1 MSNSQDC
8 SQTVQNS
15 DPCFYCLPYHSKSY
29 TYPNDLI
36 HVNQL
41 VTEISSVDAELE
53 RVQNL
58 LHSLQFRRAHLS
70 SHLNTARSPISRL
83 PNEVLEMVFSILCC
97 EDNADELGEF
107 CLNLHPGRHP
117 AWVLSHVCS
126 LWRNITMSLPKL
138 WSRMEIQ
145 VEKVTDVLDEG
156 IRCMEYFSKL
166 FLQRSGDAHL
176 DLVLAFPSRNT
187 EKGYHVDEFEYVKM
201 DTSMLK
207 PIIGL
212 FYSQSQRW
220 RHFSLSAYDSFFHPG
235 PLLPWVESLPSIVSM
250 KFDAIHNT
258 CDPWNRY
265 TPLPN
270 FKRLSAPS
278 LRTLTLGR
286 LAWRVNAP
294 DDITAG
300 PFECLQS
307 LVISPDFLPDSALL
321 RLASESTT
329 VSLANFSDCSDPID
343 FKHPDSTITCLA
355 SALSIN
361 PIFAPGMGFHLGEIL
376 RSITLPNVTR
386 LSFGAGVSTSSR
398 SKWRP
403 VQPVRFPTDQFLS
416 LLHRCSADQ
425 ITHLTINHYS
435 FSNPDVDLV
444 MILSRLPSLTH
455 LEVDESPKDWECH
468 PFQQRP
474 FKPTLT
480 SSFFEAL
487 VIHTPISDHTLV
499 PQLREVSFSSQPFL
513 NMTQN
518 IGDVVANMLE
528 TRWRGGQSGLTRAK
542 FSGFRSLLDMDEGSA
557 GSIIKRLREE
567 GMSLELGSFLDLGRS
582 LVTLVQAM

>member
-8 SQTVQNS
+8 SQSVQNS

-58 LHSLQFRRAHLS
+58 LHSLQLRRAHLS
-70 SHLNTARSPISRL
+70 SHLNTARSLISRL

-145 VEKVTDVLDEG
+145 VEKVTDVSDEE

-176 DLVLAFPSRNT
+176 DLILAFPSRNT
-187 EKGYHVDEFEYVKM
+187 ENGYVEM

-207 PIIGL
+207 PLIGL

-220 RHFSLSAYDSFFHPG
+220 RYFSLSAYDSFFHPN
-235 PLLPWVESLPSIVSM
+235 PLLPWVESLPSIMSM
-250 KFDAIHNT
+250 KFDAIADTYDLRNGY
-258 CDPWNRY
+258 R
-265 TPLPN
+265 PLPI

-278 LRTLTLGR
+278 LRTLTLGG
-286 LAWRVNAP
+286 LASGWLVDAP
-294 DDITAG
+294 RDIPAG

-307 LVISPDFLPDSALL
+307 LVISLDCFPGSALL
-321 RLASESTT
+321 RLASVSTT
-329 VSLANFSDCSDPID
+329 VTLANFDDCRDPID
-343 FKHPDSTITCLA
+343 FEHPDSTITCLA
-355 SALSIN
+355 SALCVN
-361 PIFAPGMGFHLGEIL
+361 PIFTENTGFQLGEIL
-376 RSITLPNVTR
+376 RSISLPNVTR
-386 LSFGAGVSTSSR
+386 FSFGAGVSTASR
-398 SKWRP
+398 SEWDP
-403 VQPVRFPTDQFLS
+403 VQLVRFPTDQLLS

-435 FSNPDVDLV
+435 FSDLDVDLV

-455 LEVDESPKDWECH
+455 LEVDESPKDWESD
-468 PFQQRP
+468 PFQEHP
-474 FKPTLT
+474 FKPILT
-480 SSFFEAL
+480 RSFFEAL

-499 PQLREVSFSSQPFL
+499 PQLREASFSSQPFL

-518 IGDVVANMLE
+518 IGEVVANMLE

-542 FSGFRSLLDMDEGSA
+542 FSGFRSLLDMDEASA

>member
-1 MSNSQDC
+1 
-8 SQTVQNS
+8 
-15 DPCFYCLPYHSKSY
+15 
-29 TYPNDLI
+29 
-36 HVNQL
+36 
-41 VTEISSVDAELE
+41 
-53 RVQNL
+53 
-58 LHSLQFRRAHLS
+58 
-70 SHLNTARSPISRL
+70 
-83 PNEVLEMVFSILCC
+83 
-97 EDNADELGEF
+97 
-107 CLNLHPGRHP
+107 
-117 AWVLSHVCS
+117 
-126 LWRNITMSLPKL
+126 MSLPKL

-145 VEKVTDVLDEG
+145 VEKVTDVSYEG

-187 EKGYHVDEFEYVKM
+187 EKGYYGNGYVKM
-201 DTSMLK
+201 NASMLK
-207 PIIGL
+207 PIIGV

-220 RHFSLSAYDSFFHPG
+220 QHFSLSAYDSFFHPN
-235 PLLPWVESLPSIVSM
+235 PLLPWVESLPSIMSM
-250 KFDAIHNT
+250 KFDAIDNT
-258 CDPWNRY
+258 YDPWNGYR
-265 TPLPN
+265 PLPI

-278 LRTLTLGR
+278 LRTLTLGG
-286 LAWRVNAP
+286 LASGWLVDAP
-294 DDITAG
+294 RDIPAS

-307 LVISPDFLPDSALL
+307 LVISPDCLPGTALL
-321 RLASESTT
+321 RLASVSTSVT
-329 VSLANFSDCSDPID
+329 LENFNDCEY
-343 FKHPDSTITCLA
+343 PDSTITCLA
-355 SALSIN
+355 GALCVN
-361 PIFAPGMGFHLGEIL
+361 PFFTEGTGFQLEEIL
-376 RSITLPNVTR
+376 RSISLPNVTR
-386 LSFGAGVSTSSR
+386 FSFGAGVSTASR
-398 SKWRP
+398 YKWDP
-403 VQPVRFPTDQFLS
+403 VQLVRFPTDQFLS

-435 FSNPDVDLV
+435 FGNPDIAV
-444 MILSRLPSLTH
+444 MILPRLPSLTH

-499 PQLREVSFSSQPFL
+499 PQLREASFSSQPFL

-518 IGDVVANMLE
+518 IGEVVANMLE